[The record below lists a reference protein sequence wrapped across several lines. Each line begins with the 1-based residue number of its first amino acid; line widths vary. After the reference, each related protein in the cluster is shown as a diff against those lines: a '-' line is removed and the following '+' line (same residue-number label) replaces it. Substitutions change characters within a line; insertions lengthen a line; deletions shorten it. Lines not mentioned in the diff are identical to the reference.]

1 MARGSCRRMQ
11 GHGQGETVSTS
22 LIPAETNTFLPMK
35 MNHLRLM
42 LVALMLALVGRVSA
56 DEPGIKLGLQ
66 SWTCRNMTF
75 QQTVDFAERHHIKY
89 LQLIAS
95 HLNPDDPIEL
105 NLRKKALVEAKG
117 MTIYT
122 FGVNKTSMDKEA
134 NRKLFEFARRMGIG
148 LIVVEPKNLAEWD
161 GLEELVK
168 EYDIKL
174 AIHNHDIDSVYG
186 NPATVKAIL
195 AKRDKRI
202 GVCLDVG
209 WITAAGFDAA
219 KVFREYNGRVF
230 DLHLKDKH
238 VEKGADG
245 KLIKV
250 DTEIGKGDANYP
262 GLFVE
267 IKKSGWS
274 GVAAIE
280 TDSKAFAEN
289 PNRLVKEAQTFF
301 NAMTGAMGGKGSK
314 K

>member
-1 MARGSCRRMQ
+1 
-11 GHGQGETVSTS
+11 
-22 LIPAETNTFLPMK
+22 MK
-35 MNHLRLM
+35 KIHLRL
-42 LVALMLALVGRVSA
+42 LIVGFMLALAGRASA

-75 QQTVDFAERHHIKY
+75 EQTVAFAEKHGIKY
-89 LQLIAS
+89 LQLIPN
-95 HLNPDDPIEL
+95 HLNPDDPIDL
-105 NLRKKALVEAKG
+105 NLHKKALVEAKG

-122 FGVNKTSMDKEA
+122 FGVTKTSMDKEA
-134 NRKLFEFARRMGIG
+134 NRKIFEFARRMGIK
-148 LIVVEPKNLAEWD
+148 LIVVEPKNLDEWD

-168 EYDIKL
+168 EYDIRL
-174 AIHNHDIDSVYG
+174 AIHNHDIQTTYG

-219 KVFREYNGRVF
+219 KVFKEYNGRVY

-238 VEKGADG
+238 IEKGADG
-245 KLIKV
+245 KKIAV

-262 GLFVE
+262 GLFAE

-301 NAMTGAMGGKGSK
+301 NMMTSAMGGKASK